1 MILLSLLL
9 VVCLLGLPAPSEQK
23 IKSAAFN
30 VQVFG
35 KSKSTKA
42 DVMKLLVDIFL
53 RYHGAVIEEIR
64 DNTDEAI
71 QRLLTAINA
80 ASPGV
85 RYEVRVGER
94 KGRSASKE
102 QIGFIFRP
110 DNITVVGL
118 ASMRTRMAEF
128 ERPPD
133 CFSLII
139 KESGLRVALLAI
151 HVSPKYVVKELDA
164 LYDVTNECER
174 FAGTTNLVLL
184 GDMNADCTYLSKQA
198 RDKLR
203 LRTDR
208 QYAWRITDDMDT
220 TVSDTKCA
228 YDSRGAHE
236 KGMLKEDARR

>member
-80 ASPGV
+80 ASP
-85 RYEVRVGER
+85 
-94 KGRSASKE
+94 
-102 QIGFIFRP
+102 P

-228 YDSRGAHE
+228 YDRVIT
-236 KGMLKEDARR
+236 KGPQMARRIPAANPFNFRMAYRLDLQKVGCQVVLWLNA